1 MKKVFFVTLFVLAFI
16 SLASANG
23 VAVVNS
29 ATSSY
34 LKCVSS
40 SVNVAVENQA
50 AITKTTQEF
59 LNATAAKVRVKYA
72 FPLPEE
78 ASATQLRWKIGG
90 VWYQAKMSATPQD
103 TSLPGGQTGTVNQ
116 QLKTYLGK
124 SALYFDIAQDIG
136 KDSVLTVELT
146 YVELLKYES
155 GNVTYTYPNN
165 YLAIQST
172 ALTQQNFQFTL
183 TSSART
189 ITAIN
194 LLSHIATLITNSG
207 SQAQVAYS
215 KQSAAADKDYSVQY
229 SLSLSELG
237 LFSMS
242 TKIPDTLAPDK
253 LGKGYFLFVAEPDPS
268 ANTKVIN
275 KVFTLIVDRSGS
287 MAGTKIDQAR
297 NAANFIVQHLNTG
310 DKFNIVDFSDVISS
324 FSNGH
329 VDYTAANQ
337 TAALSYI
344 AGLSATG
351 STDIAGAFDK
361 AIPEFAA
368 SATANTANII
378 IFLTDGQPTAGITT
392 SDGILQKIA
401 ADVAQVNKKISI
413 FVFGIGSD
421 VNQQLLSLIAQQ
433 NSGLAEYLGS
443 DQLESRITGFYTK
456 IRNPVLLKTQAAFLP
471 DIITEV
477 FPVPLPNLYKGE
489 QLVFVGR
496 YASAAK
502 VTVTFSGET
511 FDQPVSYEY
520 QVQLADT
527 AIDKNQFIMKIW
539 AKRKIDDL
547 LAKYYTYAAGSA
559 EANEFKSE
567 ITNISMQYGIASPFT
582 SFTGGVTRVKE
593 ADLKP
598 FQKAMIQTSFTATCD
613 KNGLARLRFQAG
625 SDVNKILA
633 IKIFNSTGQLVK
645 TLFVKN
651 NGKGLYEAAWDGVLK
666 NGQRAPIDVYFCVID
681 LGISRV
687 TARLMYIRK

>member
-1 MKKVFFVTLFVLAFI
+1 
-16 SLASANG
+16 
-23 VAVVNS
+23 
-29 ATSSY
+29 
-34 LKCVSS
+34 
-40 SVNVAVENQA
+40 
-50 AITKTTQEF
+50 
-59 LNATAAKVRVKYA
+59 
-72 FPLPEE
+72 
-78 ASATQLRWKIGG
+78 
-90 VWYQAKMSATPQD
+90 
-103 TSLPGGQTGTVNQ
+103 
-116 QLKTYLGK
+116 
-124 SALYFDIAQDIG
+124 
-136 KDSVLTVELT
+136 LT
-146 YVELLKYES
+146 YVELLTYES

-189 ITAIN
+189 ITAIQ
-194 LLSHIATLITNSG
+194 LLSHTATTSTNSG
-207 SQAQVAYS
+207 NLAVITYS
-215 KQSAAADKDYSVQY
+215 KQAMAADKNYTVQY
-229 SLSLSELG
+229 SLSLNQLG

-242 TKIPDTLAPDK
+242 TKIPDTLVPDK

-297 NAANFIVQHLNTG
+297 GAANFIVQHLNTG

-324 FSNGH
+324 FSNGL

-337 TAALSYI
+337 SAALTYI
-344 AGLSATG
+344 AGLNANG
-351 STDIAGAFDK
+351 NTDIAGAFDR

-378 IFLTDGQPTAGITT
+378 IFLTDGLPTAGLTT

-413 FVFGIGSD
+413 FVFGIGGD

-433 NSGLAEYLGS
+433 NNGLAEYLGN

-456 IRNPVLLKTQAAFLP
+456 IKDPVLLKTQVAFSP

-477 FPVPLPNLYKGE
+477 FPVPLPNLYKGQ

-496 YASAAK
+496 YASAAQVS
-502 VTVTFSGET
+502 VTLSGET
-511 FDQPVSYEY
+511 FDQPVSYGY

-539 AKRKIDDL
+539 AKQKIDDL
-547 LAKYYTYAAGSA
+547 LATFYTYAAGSA
-559 EANEFKSE
+559 AANEFKSE

-582 SFTGGVTRVKE
+582 SFTGGVTGAKE
-593 ADLKP
+593 LELKP
-598 FQKAMIQTSFTATCD
+598 VQKTVFQTSLSASCN
-613 KNGLARLRFQAG
+613 KNGVVQLKFMANSSF
-625 SDVNKILA
+625 NKTMA
-633 IKIFNSTGQLVK
+633 IRIFNSSGQLVK
-645 TLFVKN
+645 TLFIKV
-651 NGKGLYEAAWDGVLK
+651 NGKGLYEVAWDGVLTS
-666 NGQRAPIDVYFCVID
+666 GQRAPLDVYFCVID
-681 LGISRV
+681 LG
-687 TARLMYIRK
+687 TAHVSAKLVYIRK